1 MLTVTHDI
9 KAPVGSIMG
18 YTELLVPHVRENRPK
33 NYLDN
38 IRSSSEHLLSL
49 VGSLLDYHKLE
60 AHKMDLH
67 PVSFN
72 PDELLHTIA
81 QSFLPMAEKKGLEL
95 QCETSPETRRTYT
108 GDAFRIRQIVDNLLS
123 NALKFT
129 QQGHI
134 LLRAKMHGR
143 QLCITV
149 RDTGCGMTAEE
160 QQMIFKEFTRLSS
173 AQGEEGV
180 GLGIIHHAETGT
192 APSRR
197 NPFGKYSRKRQF
209 FPYHAS
215 PYNPHRTIRIL
226 RRTFLCPLNL
236 RSVLSIYC

>member
-81 QSFLPMAEKKGLEL
+81 LKPPMAEEGLEL
-95 QCETSPETRRTYT
+95 QCETSPDGPMHWRCLPHSADC
-108 GDAFRIRQIVDNLLS
+108 DA
-123 NALKFT
+123 
-129 QQGHI
+129 
-134 LLRAKMHGR
+134 
-143 QLCITV
+143 
-149 RDTGCGMTAEE
+149 
-160 QQMIFKEFTRLSS
+160 
-173 AQGEEGV
+173 
-180 GLGIIHHAETGT
+180 
-192 APSRR
+192 
-197 NPFGKYSRKRQF
+197 NPARKIQ
-209 FPYHAS
+209 
-215 PYNPHRTIRIL
+215 
-226 RRTFLCPLNL
+226 
-236 RSVLSIYC
+236 

>member
-1 MLTVTHDI
+1 
-9 KAPVGSIMG
+9 
-18 YTELLVPHVRENRPK
+18 
-33 NYLDN
+33 
-38 IRSSSEHLLSL
+38 
-49 VGSLLDYHKLE
+49 
-60 AHKMDLH
+60 MDLH

-143 QLCITV
+143 LLCITV

-160 QQMIFKEFTRLSS
+160 QQMI
-173 AQGEEGV
+173 
-180 GLGIIHHAETGT
+180 
-192 APSRR
+192 SR
-197 NPFGKYSRKRQF
+197 
-209 FPYHAS
+209 
-215 PYNPHRTIRIL
+215 
-226 RRTFLCPLNL
+226 NL
-236 RSVLSIYC
+236 PA

>member
-1 MLTVTHDI
+1 MYKRQLTTGLIATAAILLAIVFFVIVWRDITKSNHYRRELEKAKKRAEDLLVSREKLMLTVTHDI

-134 LLRAKMHGR
+134 LLRAKMH
-143 QLCITV
+143 
-149 RDTGCGMTAEE
+149 
-160 QQMIFKEFTRLSS
+160 LS
-173 AQGEEGV
+173 
-180 GLGIIHHAETGT
+180 LIH
-192 APSRR
+192 
-197 NPFGKYSRKRQF
+197 
-209 FPYHAS
+209 
-215 PYNPHRTIRIL
+215 I
-226 RRTFLCPLNL
+226 
-236 RSVLSIYC
+236 